1 LKNIFIILAGGTGQR
16 MGSAIPKQLLKIAG
30 KPIIQHTLENIIQID
45 SIDEILIVTHK
56 STIKDVEQILP
67 NLNTKIS
74 IRIIAGGKT
83 RTQST
88 LNAINAINEKDA
100 YVLLHDAV
108 RPFIDKTIIKKCL
121 KALQNYDAV
130 DTAIVS
136 ADTIVGIDNENCIN
150 SMPVRNILRRGQTP
164 QCFKMSVLKK
174 AYELAAKDK
183 NFEATDNCGVIFKYL
198 PNVKIKVV
206 DGSAENIKITENIDL
221 QFADKIFQMK
231 TAQISKNTN
240 NEKIFVKKN
249 VLIIG
254 ASYGIGKSCAQL
266 LSKLG
271 ANVFP
276 ASRSLTNTDIND
288 SASIEELFQKVYK
301 KMGSI
306 DLVILTAG
314 QLKISK
320 LVDMQNEDIKDLINI
335 DLTAPALVA
344 KTAYPYLKKSQGEI
358 IFFTSSSYTRGR
370 ANYSIY
376 SAAKAGVVNLTQAL
390 SDEWSSENIRVN
402 CINPQRTNTP
412 MRSEAFGKEPSESLL
427 NPKIVAEYTIKT
439 YAANI
444 TGQIVDVRLT

>member
-1 LKNIFIILAGGTGQR
+1 MKNIFIILAGGTGQR

-30 KPIIQHTLENIIQID
+30 KPIIEHTLESIIQIN
-45 SIDEILIVTHK
+45 SIDEILVVIHK
-56 STIKDVEQILP
+56 STIQDIKKILS
-67 NLNTKIS
+67 NLKTKIP
-74 IRIIAGGKT
+74 IKIVLGGET
-83 RTQST
+83 RTDST
-88 LNAINAINEKDA
+88 LNALKAINENDA
-100 YVLLHDAV
+100 YILLHDAV
-108 RPFIDKTIIKKCL
+108 RPFINKAIIKRCL
-121 KALQNYDAV
+121 NALKKYQAI

-136 ADTIVGIDNENCIN
+136 TDTIVGVDKENCIN
-150 SMPVRNILRRGQTP
+150 SMPIRNFMRRGQTP
-164 QCFKMSVLKK
+164 QCFKMSALKK
-174 AYELAAKDK
+174 AYELARKDK
-183 NFEATDNCGVIFKYL
+183 DFVATDNCGVIFKYL
-198 PNVKIKVV
+198 PDVKIKVV
-206 DGSAENIKITENIDL
+206 DGSEENIKITENIDL

-231 TAQISKNTN
+231 TAQISENIN
-240 NEKIFVKKN
+240 INSAFSKKN

-271 ANVFP
+271 ANVFA
-276 ASRSLTNTDIND
+276 ASRSLTNTNIND
-288 SASIEELFQKVYK
+288 PFSIEKLFKDVYK
-301 KMGSI
+301 KMNSI

-320 LVDMQNEDIKDLINI
+320 LINMEAETIKELINT

-390 SDEWSSENIRVN
+390 SEEWADENIRVN

-412 MRSEAFGKEPSESLL
+412 MRSEAFGKEPPESLL
-427 NPKIVAEYTIKT
+427 DPKVVALWTAKT